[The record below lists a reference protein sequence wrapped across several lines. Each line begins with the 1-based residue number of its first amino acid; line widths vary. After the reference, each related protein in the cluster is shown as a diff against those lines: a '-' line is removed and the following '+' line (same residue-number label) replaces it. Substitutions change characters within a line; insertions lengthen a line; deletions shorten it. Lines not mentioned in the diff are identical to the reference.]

1 MKAIKTLLFCI
12 LASFVSFAQNPT
24 PGSFNISA
32 TTEGEYIVVKIEPVG
47 VAVPAN
53 SNLTNLNITLSWP
66 TAYSVDLDVSTIISP
81 FGVASSGPKGTIA
94 PNDIRAFAVTTP
106 TTVGPW
112 TGPTEIMRIK
122 TTLNSPT
129 HLVGDFS
136 IHPFYDAASNGP
148 INAGAPGNVD
158 PSPYIEFA
166 AVNQYIM
173 DPTTA
178 ALAVPL
184 PIELI
189 GFDAKAGK
197 ESIDLR
203 WATAKEENFRGFE
216 VERSLDAK
224 NFEKIGFVAGKN
236 EKGADYTLED
246 RTALKNKRYYYRL
259 KIVNTDASF
268 EYSTVRNAMIET
280 NPVTG
285 VTIFPNPS
293 NGDVNLK
300 FNVEADVNTIV
311 DVIDIAG
318 KNVYRK
324 ETLATKG
331 DNQISLELLDLP
343 SGVYTVRMNMEG
355 KIVNKLVRL
364 ATK

>member
-1 MKAIKTLLFCI
+1 MKAINTLLFCI
-12 LASFVSFAQNPT
+12 LASFISFAQNPT

-32 TTEGEYIVVKIEPVG
+32 STDGEYVVVKIEPVG
-47 VAVPAN
+47 VTVPIN
-53 SNLTNLNITLSWP
+53 TNLTNLNITITWP
-66 TAYSVDLDVSTIISP
+66 SAYGVDLDETTLISSI
-81 FGVASSGPKGTIA
+81 GVTPSGPKGVIA
-94 PNDIRAFAVTTP
+94 PNDIRAFAVTAA

-122 TTLNSPT
+122 TTLNSTT
-129 HLVGDFS
+129 HTLGSFS
-136 IHPFYDAASNGP
+136 IHPFYDAGTNGP

-158 PSPYIEFA
+158 PSPYIEIGA
-166 AVNQYIM
+166 INQYIM
-173 DPTTA
+173 DPTTS
-178 ALAVPL
+178 ALSVPL

-189 GFDAKAGK
+189 SFDAKAGK

-203 WATAKEENFRGFE
+203 WATAREENFRGFE
-216 VERSLDAK
+216 IERSLDAK
-224 NFEKIGFVAGKN
+224 NFERIGFVLGKG
-236 EKGADYTLED
+236 EKGADYSLED

-268 EYSTVRNAMIET
+268 EYSAVRNAMIET
-280 NPVTG
+280 NPTTG

-300 FNVEADVNTIV
+300 FTVEAEVNTIV
-311 DVIDIAG
+311 DVIDMAG

-324 ETLATKG
+324 ETMAAKG
-331 DNQISLELLDLP
+331 ENQISLELLDLP

-355 KIVNKLVRL
+355 KIINKLVRL